1 MKAMFVTLEVSQLE
15 ISAVKFFKFWKR

>member
-15 ISAVKFFKFWKR
+15 ISAVKFFKSWKR